1 MSTKQDTNLII
12 DIIFISW
19 SLILQWPVH
28 EGTKNKEHKLFFCC
42 IFARGIWKNGSDG
55 NENVLPLCILKLLV
69 LEWDSELQNLHL
81 LCVWYQTAR
90 LECTSPPPPFL
101 FSFLT
106 IWVVLVKRS
115 VFLSWAHCVL
125 FFHVCW
131 DKNEALNLE
140 LLNGGWDY

>member
-90 LECTSPPPPFL
+90 LECTPPPL
-101 FSFLT
+101 FCFD
-106 IWVVLVKRS
+106 
-115 VFLSWAHCVL
+115 F
-125 FFHVCW
+125 
-131 DKNEALNLE
+131 
-140 LLNGGWDY
+140 